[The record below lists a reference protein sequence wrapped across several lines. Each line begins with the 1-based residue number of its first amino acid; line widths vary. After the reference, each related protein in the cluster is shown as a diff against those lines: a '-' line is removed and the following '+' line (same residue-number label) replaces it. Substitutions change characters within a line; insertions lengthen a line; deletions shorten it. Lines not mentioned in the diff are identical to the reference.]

1 MHECLKQFRCESDKR
16 RSQNAILGMDLD
28 GIQAGLCITV
38 MVDMEDTDTDT
49 VDTVTDIVVTVVGT
63 RDGKLKRE
71 DRLRCPRCSHNFTNI
86 IHNIPLPFNFLH

>member
-1 MHECLKQFRCESDKR
+1 MQECLNQFRCESNRR
-16 RSQNAILGMDLD
+16 RSQNTILGMDLD

-38 MVDMEDTDTDT
+38 MDMEDTEDT

-71 DRLRCPRCSHNFTNI
+71 DRFVRHVSI
-86 IHNIPLPFNFLH
+86 IL